1 MDKRQIFPTVMFAL
15 AGASFLFGTLQ
26 YFQASAILVASQ
38 KRMAFI
44 MTTIEKSSVARADK
58 KELYANIADSL
69 PVSPGLFSIDFSGSF
84 ASPAGEDSCRNDGQ
98 RTICRALIEQYS
110 DASVQSAVCGLCSP
124 R

>member
-1 MDKRQIFPTVMFAL
+1 MDKRQIFPTVMFVL
-15 AGASFLFGTLQ
+15 AGASFLFGMLQ

-44 MTTIEKSSVARADK
+44 MTTIEKSSVAQYDK
-58 KELYANIADSL
+58 KQLYASIADNL

-84 ASPAGEDSCRNDGQ
+84 ASPVGEDSCRNDGQ
-98 RTICRALIEQYS
+98 RAICRALIEQHT
-110 DASVQSAVCGLCSP
+110 DASVMAGVCGLCSP